1 MCLALAAGRS
11 LANKSLREQLP
22 SDSSGCLRIW
32 LTPIVGPEGLA
43 WGVNLSR
50 DCVLMKLPTLIP
62 MPELSVVLLLMGLA
76 ETTLV
81 LDICVEFYKGL

>member
-1 MCLALAAGRS
+1 
-11 LANKSLREQLP
+11 
-22 SDSSGCLRIW
+22 
-32 LTPIVGPEGLA
+32 
-43 WGVNLSR
+43 VNLSR

-62 MPELSVVLLLMGLA
+62 MPELSFVLLIIGFA